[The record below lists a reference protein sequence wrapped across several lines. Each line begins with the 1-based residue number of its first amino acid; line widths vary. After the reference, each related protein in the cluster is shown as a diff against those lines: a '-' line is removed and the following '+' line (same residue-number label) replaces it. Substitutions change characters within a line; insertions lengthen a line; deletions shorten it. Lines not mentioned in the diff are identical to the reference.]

1 MKTALFQS
9 FEVSSDREE
18 TPYRLSIAQ
27 AELNKNKLSGYIV
40 PRSDVHQGEYVA
52 ACDERLSW
60 LTGFT
65 GSAGICLFGKDKAG
79 VFVDGRYSIQAKTQ
93 IKPPFEVIQWNNKN
107 IVQWIKKNIVKG
119 AIGFDPWLHSHNEIV
134 ALTEA
139 FANSDVSFTPSDNLI
154 DKVWINRPAKISNK
168 VMNYP
173 VKLAGLSAKDKCH
186 KIAEIIK
193 FKKASSAVITLP
205 DSIAWLLNLRGS
217 DVIHNPILHAFL
229 IIHSEGHIQL
239 FCNNDNLH
247 SKIRSLKSF
256 VKVFSLES
264 FEVAL
269 AELKGPVLVDEATV
283 PFAAVTILKNN
294 DSKPILGE
302 DPIILPKACKNSVEL
317 TNARICH
324 NRDAIHM
331 CEFLSWV
338 DRQNKNEFD
347 EIDVV
352 IQLENIRRKDKNL
365 KEISFDTIAASGPNA
380 ALPHYR
386 VNYSSNRIIKTGDV
400 LLVDSGGQ
408 YLDGTTDITRTIA
421 IGIQS
426 EEVKSAFTRVL
437 KGLIAI
443 SNLKFPFGTS
453 GRDIDAFARAPL
465 WQFGQDYAHGTG
477 HGVGHYLS
485 VHEGPHRI
493 SKFSNVE
500 FKEGMIVSNEPGFYK
515 EGKFGIRIENL
526 ILVQHSKVE
535 PNNSFLE
542 FETLT
547 FVPIDRRLI
556 SLSLLDNKERD
567 WINNYHT
574 QCWQRAK
581 DHVTA
586 PTKAWLKTMTR
597 PLQNIKSAEF

>member
-1 MKTALFQS
+1 M
-9 FEVSSDREE
+9 
-18 TPYRLSIAQ
+18 
-27 AELNKNKLSGYIV
+27 
-40 PRSDVHQGEYVA
+40 
-52 ACDERLSW
+52 
-60 LTGFT
+60 
-65 GSAGICLFGKDKAG
+65 
-79 VFVDGRYSIQAKTQ
+79 
-93 IKPPFEVIQWNNKN
+93 
-107 IVQWIKKNIVKG
+107 
-119 AIGFDPWLHSHNEIV
+119 
-134 ALTEA
+134 
-139 FANSDVSFTPSDNLI
+139 
-154 DKVWINRPAKISNK
+154 
-168 VMNYP
+168 
-173 VKLAGLSAKDKCH
+173 
-186 KIAEIIK
+186 
-193 FKKASSAVITLP
+193 
-205 DSIAWLLNLRGS
+205 
-217 DVIHNPILHAFL
+217 
-229 IIHSEGHIQL
+229 
-239 FCNNDNLH
+239 
-247 SKIRSLKSF
+247 KSF

-465 WQFGQDYAHGTG
+465 WQFGQDYAQLKWPAVRVNLDSHISRIDLIGKDAIKLRDGVQITEFHEGILPWALRNPVAIVFDEYDAGRADVMFVIQRVLEHDGKLTLMDQNEIIQPNPNFRLFATANTVGLGDTTGLYHGTQQINQAQMDRWSL
-477 HGVGHYLS
+477 VATLNYLS
-485 VHEGPHRI
+485 VDAETA
-493 SKFSNVE
+493 
-500 FKEGMIVSNEPGFYK
+500 IVLAKAANYNTDTGRKTVKQMVTVADLTRTAFMNGDLSTVMSPRTVIAWAQNAEIFRSIGYAF
-515 EGKFGIRIENL
+515 RL
-526 ILVQHSKVE
+526 
-535 PNNSFLE
+535 SFLNTVFYYIAQVCRE
-542 FETLT
+542 MENQFHQ
-547 FVPIDRRLI
+547 PP
-556 SLSLLDNKERD
+556 K
-567 WINNYHT
+567 
-574 QCWQRAK
+574 
-581 DHVTA
+581 
-586 PTKAWLKTMTR
+586 R
-597 PLQNIKSAEF
+597 PIKSYPVF

>member
-1 MKTALFQS
+1 MKTAFFQS
-9 FEVSSDREE
+9 FEDSSDRQE
-18 TPYRLSIAQ
+18 TPFRLSMVQ
-27 AELNKNKLSGYIV
+27 AELEKNSLSGYLV

-65 GSAGICLFGKDKAG
+65 GSAGICVVGKDRAG
-79 VFVDGRYSIQAKTQ
+79 IFVDGRYSIQARKQTLS
-93 IKPPFEVIQWNNKN
+93 PFEVIQWDKKN
-107 IVQWIKKNIVKG
+107 FFHWIEKNIVKG
-119 AIGFDPWLHSHNEIV
+119 KIGFDPWLHSHKEIFS
-134 ALTEA
+134 LSKE
-139 FANSDVSFTPSDNLI
+139 FANSGISFAPSDNLI
-154 DKVWINRPAKISNK
+154 EKVWMTRPAKTSNK
-168 VMNYP
+168 IMKYP
-173 VKLAGLSAKDKCH
+173 DDLAGLSAREKCQ
-186 KIAEIIK
+186 KIAENIR
-193 FKKASSAVITLP
+193 FKKANSAVITLP
-205 DSIAWLLNLRGS
+205 DSIAWLLNLRGN

-229 IIHSEGHIQL
+229 IIDSEGHIKIFSRNESL
-239 FCNNDNLH
+239 FHCIND
-247 SKIRSLKSF
+247 LKSF
-256 VKVFSLES
+256 VKVYPVEN
-264 FEVAL
+264 FETTL
-269 AELKGPVLVDEATV
+269 AELTGSVLMDETTA
-283 PFAAVTILKNN
+283 PFAAVKILQA
-294 DSKPILGE
+294 SGSEPIMDE
-302 DPIILPKACKNSVEL
+302 DPIILPKACKNPVEL
-317 TNARICH
+317 RHARICH
-324 NRDAIHM
+324 NRDAVHM
-331 CEFLSWV
+331 CEFLSWL
-338 DRQNKNEFD
+338 DKQNENEFD

-352 IQLENIRRKDKNL
+352 IELENFRRKDKNL

-386 VNYSSNRIIKTGDV
+386 VNYSSNRTIKTGDV

-421 IGIQS
+421 IGKQRK
-426 EEVKSAFTRVL
+426 EVKNAFTRVL

-443 SNLKFPFGTS
+443 SKLKFPSGTS

-526 ILVQHSKVE
+526 ILVKNTELEVE
-535 PNNSFLE
+535 NSFLE

-556 SLSLLDNKERD
+556 SMNLLDAHELE
-567 WINNYHT
+567 WINNYHN
-574 QCWQRAK
+574 QCWKRSQ
-581 DHVTA
+581 DYVTP
-586 PTKAWLKTMTR
+586 PTKAWLKTMTK
-597 PLQNIKSAEF
+597 PL